1 MAKSVKGTVLSLGAS
16 TTAYTN
22 VYEVTDLSIGA
33 ITRERIDVTTLG
45 TTNDQRSYIGGFLE
59 LGEAT
64 FTVNYDGAQQS
75 HSGSTLGLAGL
86 MVSGSTV
93 YWKVVPGGSTGQP
106 ITFQGYI
113 SNFQPGF
120 SVGEQAVADVSIQI
134 TTLPAYSTNFS
145 T

>member
-1 MAKSVKGTVLSLGAS
+1 MAKSVKGTALSLGAT
-16 TTAYTN
+16 TTAYTA

-33 ITRERIDVTTLG
+33 ITRERIDVTALSS
-45 TTNDQRSYIGGFLE
+45 TNDQRAYIGGFLE
-59 LGEAT
+59 LGET
-64 FTVNYDGAQQS
+64 VFTVNYDGAQAS

-93 YWKVVPGGSTGQP
+93 FVKVVPGGSTADP
-106 ITFQGYI
+106 ITFKGYV

-134 TTLPAYSTNFS
+134 TTLPDYST
-145 T
+145 